1 MVDRQKGSDPKDTK
15 DVAPASSQQLQVHI
29 SPDLEYLYRDMFN
42 VAVGLEEVI
51 LEFGNRHR
59 TPPDRA
65 TISTRLVLSISNA
78 FRLQQALQQAL
89 ANVQQQVQKIQASR
103 NEKEAGGKG

>member
-1 MVDRQKGSDPKDTK
+1 MVDRQKAVKAK
-15 DVAPASSQQLQVHI
+15 APAANPPAAQQLQLHV
-29 SPDLEYLYRDMFN
+29 SAYLECHYRDMFN
-42 VAVGLEEVI
+42 VSVGLEEVI

-65 TISTRLVLSISNA
+65 TISTRIVLSVSNA

-89 ANVQQQVQKIQASR
+89 ANAQQQVQKIQANR
-103 NEKEAGGKG
+103 KEKEAGGKG

>member
-1 MVDRQKGSDPKDTK
+1 MVDRQKAGEAKE
-15 DVAPASSQQLQVHI
+15 PAANPPAAQQLQLHV
-29 SPDLEYLYRDMFN
+29 SPDLEYHYRDMFN
-42 VAVGLEEVI
+42 VSVGLEEVI

-65 TISTRLVLSISNA
+65 TISTRIVLSVSNA

-89 ANVQQQVQKIQASR
+89 ANAQQQVQKIQANR
-103 NEKEAGGKG
+103 KEKEAGGKG

>member
-1 MVDRQKGSDPKDTK
+1 MAEKKNEAQSSS
-15 DVAPASSQQLQVHI
+15 ASSGQQMQLQVHVP
-29 SPDLEYLYRDMFN
+29 PDLEYHYRDMFN
-42 VAVGLEEVI
+42 IAVGLEEVI

-65 TISTRLVLSISNA
+65 TISNRIVLSVPNA

-89 ANVQQQVQKIQASR
+89 ANAQKQVQEIQAR
-103 NEKEAGGKG
+103 RQEQGKKN